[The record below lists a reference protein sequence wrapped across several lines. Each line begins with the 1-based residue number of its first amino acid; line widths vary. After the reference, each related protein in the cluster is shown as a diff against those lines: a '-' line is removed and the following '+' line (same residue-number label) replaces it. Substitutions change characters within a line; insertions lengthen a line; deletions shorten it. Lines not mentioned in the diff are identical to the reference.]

1 MVQHGLT
8 QTKHLKCCSY
18 CYLFQ
23 LHEYTIAFL
32 FYNCL
37 FKVQAKVVLGT
48 YDQSVKCENDYLIK
62 KKKKLKTVTPN
73 KAVTFVHVL
82 LYLGLLYK

>member
-62 KKKKLKTVTPN
+62 KKKKIKNGDTKQSGNIRTCIIIFGIV
-73 KAVTFVHVL
+73 V
-82 LYLGLLYK
+82 